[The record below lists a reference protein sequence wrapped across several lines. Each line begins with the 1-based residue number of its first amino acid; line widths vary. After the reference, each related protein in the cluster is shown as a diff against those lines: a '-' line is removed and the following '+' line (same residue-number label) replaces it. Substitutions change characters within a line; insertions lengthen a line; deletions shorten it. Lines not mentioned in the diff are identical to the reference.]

1 MQETEKG
8 ISIRYGL
15 QKNIYE
21 RVKSSSIFLTLLKP
35 NTSSNEPVIIKVALK
50 PFNICALS
58 LQKKLFRLNCN

>member
-15 QKNIYE
+15 QKKHLGKM
-21 RVKSSSIFLTLLKP
+21 KSSSIFLTLLKL

-50 PFNICALS
+50 PFNIFTLS
-58 LQKKLFRLNCN
+58 LEKKPFKLNCN